1 MKFIFII
8 LLIIFLL
15 FYCKNIQENL
25 NKDKS
30 LNIYDKNLER
40 CTSEFSDKP
49 TGYYR
54 DGYCNTGENDKGTH
68 TVCAKMTNDFLNYT
82 YSQGND
88 LITSKGDSFKGLK
101 ENDYWCL
108 CALRWKEVH
117 DKKPELTPRI
127 KTNSTHKKTLDFINK
142 NILESYNFL

>member
-15 FYCKNIQENL
+15 FCCKNIQENFKE
-25 NKDKS
+25 NS
-30 LNIYDKNLER
+30 FNIYDEKLER
-40 CTSEFSDKP
+40 CTPEFTDKP

-54 DGYCNTGENDKGTH
+54 DGYCNTGNEDKGTH

-82 YSQGND
+82 LSRGND
-88 LITSKGDSFKGLK
+88 LITPKGNSFKGLK

-108 CALRWKEVH
+108 CAFRWKQAY
-117 DKKPELTPRI
+117 DKNPDLAPRI
-127 KTNSTHKKTLDFINK
+127 KTRSTHKKTLDFINK
-142 NILESYNFL
+142 NILDSYN